1 MGLIK
6 IMRLGGRMPGGKHA
20 ALEVGIQPA
29 PGVGTHAATGTDEP
43 APSAAVRHDDVV
55 DEMAPWAPCQP
66 EENLPRPARP
76 GPAAVGTATAPL
88 AAGTA
93 AIAAATAVVNP

>member
-1 MGLIK
+1 
-6 IMRLGGRMPGGKHA
+6 MPGGKHA

-43 APSAAVRHDDVV
+43 APSALVRHGDVV
-55 DEMAPWAPCQP
+55 DEMASWAPCQP
-66 EENLPRPARP
+66 EENITLPGPARP
-76 GPAAVGTATAPL
+76 SAVGTATAPL